1 MIWETTVEIIAEG
14 ICFQT
19 AAKRRMVSP
28 LKNNLPVW
36 KRDGSW
42 VYQECFN
49 VLNPPPPH
57 THLVGKQLYF
67 SHTMLASY
75 SIKYYAIKCYSL
87 HWNILG
93 WEPEIFWQWFWIL
106 ILTANLFFFGHNT
119 DPKKTKSINRFRKD
133 TFIPNKQTEGLVN
146 LLHTQ
151 VHLSKSLVL
160 EHEWYHKQK
169 LSQSWFIYFPGHLQA
184 IGRNKMLP

>member
-1 MIWETTVEIIAEG
+1 MLQLA
-14 ICFQT
+14 
-19 AAKRRMVSP
+19 
-28 LKNNLPVW
+28 LKYFRVRTRNFLAVI
-36 KRDGSW
+36 
-42 VYQECFN
+42 
-49 VLNPPPPH
+49 LN
-57 THLVGKQLYF
+57 
-67 SHTMLASY
+67 SY
-75 SIKYYAIKCYSL
+75 SDCKSS
-87 HWNILG
+87 
-93 WEPEIFWQWFWIL
+93 
-106 ILTANLFFFGHNT
+106 FFGHNT

-184 IGRNKMLP
+184 IGRNKMLPQSPVYQTQESSIDTRLIVIALLIVTKVNYFTSVTIIGMSALV